1 MNKVYIFGHK
11 KPDTDSVTSA
21 ITLSY
26 LKNVLGTPSEPRV
39 LGNINN
45 ETKYVLDYFK
55 VPVPEYLEDVKL
67 QISDIKYHKDFYINE
82 FDSIYNSYTYMSENH
97 VSTLPVVDSDNKFC
111 GIVSMKDIAKDQILG
126 NSHKIN
132 TSFSNLVNTLSAEVL
147 LQFDDEI
154 EGNLIVTTYRS
165 TTFVDTIKLNSDDIL
180 IVGDRHSLIEYAVN
194 SGIKMIIVNNSV
206 KLKEEHINIAKQ
218 KKVNIIVSPYDTFKI
233 IKIINLCNYVSVIKN
248 NNQIITFNENMAF
261 NDCLDV
267 INRGRHS
274 YYPIV
279 DTKNVCLGMM
289 KLSAIASKNKKQVIL
304 VDHNEMSQSA
314 EGIEEAEIIEIIDHH
329 RIGTLGTTV
338 PINFRNAP
346 VGSTNTII
354 YELYKENGVPIPK
367 VIAGLMMSGIIS
379 DTLLLKSPTTTE
391 KDIKALEE
399 LSNIGELDYNTFG
412 NDMFKAGFS
421 LEGRSV
427 SDIFYTDF
435 KNYTLS
441 EKNIGISQ
449 TIAFGLEEI
458 KEKENEYIELLNDV
472 AVNGNYALVCFF
484 VTDII
489 NEGSYIYFNES
500 GKSIVENAFDIT
512 SITQG
517 YYLPKVVS
525 RKKQMVPRFIEV
537 LERDFK

>member
-1 MNKVYIFGHK
+1 
-11 KPDTDSVTSA
+11 
-21 ITLSY
+21 
-26 LKNVLGTPSEPRV
+26 
-39 LGNINN
+39 
-45 ETKYVLDYFK
+45 
-55 VPVPEYLEDVKL
+55 
-67 QISDIKYHKDFYINE
+67 
-82 FDSIYNSYTYMSENH
+82 
-97 VSTLPVVDSDNKFC
+97 
-111 GIVSMKDIAKDQILG
+111 
-126 NSHKIN
+126 
-132 TSFSNLVNTLSAEVL
+132 
-147 LQFDDEI
+147 
-154 EGNLIVTTYRS
+154 
-165 TTFVDTIKLNSDDIL
+165 
-180 IVGDRHSLIEYAVN
+180 
-194 SGIKMIIVNNSV
+194 
-206 KLKEEHINIAKQ
+206 
-218 KKVNIIVSPYDTFKI
+218 
-233 IKIINLCNYVSVIKN
+233 
-248 NNQIITFNENMAF
+248 
-261 NDCLDV
+261 
-267 INRGRHS
+267 
-274 YYPIV
+274 
-279 DTKNVCLGMM
+279 
-289 KLSAIASKNKKQVIL
+289 
-304 VDHNEMSQSA
+304 
-314 EGIEEAEIIEIIDHH
+314 
-329 RIGTLGTTV
+329 
-338 PINFRNAP
+338 
-346 VGSTNTII
+346 
-354 YELYKENGVPIPK
+354 
-367 VIAGLMMSGIIS
+367 MMSGIIS